1 VSTQRAAPIGAL
13 QVLRATTHFVALLI
27 VSTAAL
33 LALVASSLP
42 DATRIALAAF
52 GVAIAAMLLLLVHQS
67 IGRMTG
73 ASVIL
78 FAMAFVVPKFFVHET
93 LYTALC
99 RGSSTPCTPMPNS
112 HPGLR
117 LGLAAVLLSAALVTA
132 AMGRFRSSRGAVG

>member
-1 VSTQRAAPIGAL
+1 VSPDSSRTILRF
-13 QVLRATTHFVALLI
+13 QVLRATTYFAALLV

-33 LALVASSLP
+33 LAFVASSLP
-42 DATRIALAAF
+42 DATRITFAAF
-52 GVAIAAMLLLLVHQS
+52 GVVIAAVMVLLVHQP
-67 IGRMTG
+67 IGRMTA
-73 ASVIL
+73 ASVVL

-93 LYTALC
+93 LNAALC